1 MERVKPTEVS
11 FNGTKVVVVLGDIV
25 EQEVDAVVNA
35 ANERLKGGSGVDW
48 AIHNAAGWDQ
58 LQAACREI
66 GFCRTDD
73 AVITPGFN
81 LRARFIIHTVGPVYA
96 AGPVNEA
103 GKKYNEEARELLASC
118 YRRSL
123 EIAAQNGVRTIAF
136 PAISTG
142 MFEYPADRATDVA
155 MNAVKN
161 FVLENPGVF
170 DEIKFVMFDDDY
182 HAIAKRRL
190 TEHFK

>member
-1 MERVKPTEVS
+1 M
-11 FNGTKVVVVLGDIV
+11 
-25 EQEVDAVVNA
+25 
-35 ANERLKGGSGVDW
+35 
-48 AIHNAAGWDQ
+48 
-58 LQAACREI
+58 
-66 GFCRTDD
+66 
-73 AVITPGFN
+73 
-81 LRARFIIHTVGPVYA
+81 
-96 AGPVNEA
+96 
-103 GKKYNEEARELLASC
+103 LASC

-123 EIAAQNGVRTIAF
+123 EVAAQNGVRTIAF